1 MKAQIKKTL
10 FIGMSEIAT
19 TEDLARVVNCIGKK
33 EICHFLPYMKA
44 IQIDSDFDTDTGVIK
59 WATEDGTFIS
69 EKGYH
74 YHINCF
80 IN

>member
-10 FIGMSEIAT
+10 FIGSSEIHT
-19 TEDLARVVNCIGKK
+19 TEDLARVVICIGKK
-33 EICHFLPYMKA
+33 GVCHFLSYMKA
-44 IQIDSDFDTDTGVIK
+44 IQIDTDFDTDTGIIK

-74 YHINCF
+74 YNIDCF